1 MDLFA
6 VHADANGFVPQAKR
20 WVVGGDET
28 PGMIALDVLQFI
40 TIGYHELPNHGMAG
54 QGKNGARRWAA

>member
-20 WVVGGDET
+20 WVVECDHT

-54 QGKNGARRWAA
+54 